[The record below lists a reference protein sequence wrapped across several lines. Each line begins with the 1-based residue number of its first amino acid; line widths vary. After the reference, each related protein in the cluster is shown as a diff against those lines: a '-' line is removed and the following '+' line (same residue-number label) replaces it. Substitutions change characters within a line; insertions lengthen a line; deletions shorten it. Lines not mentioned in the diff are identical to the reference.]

1 MSLIMSE
8 MEPFTTVCQRPE
20 FPLLWIVYLCPLSVH
35 LLGSL
40 LSLLTKRTNKHCPE
54 KGLLSATLWIPPLYV
69 IPDSASEQQS
79 QGETGKNRKDKWYI
93 SLCCRREMKGHAT
106 EIKGSVL
113 SLNPVLI
120 LILLSTHFQISYYV
134 YYVSWGIYLS
144 MSHCEAMVASQSVHS
159 REICQWLN

>member
-1 MSLIMSE
+1 MYSLCWRKQLSHWCQYYHKQQTTNHFPKWSLISILICMSLIMSE

-120 LILLSTHFQISYYV
+120 LILL
-134 YYVSWGIYLS
+134 
-144 MSHCEAMVASQSVHS
+144 
-159 REICQWLN
+159 